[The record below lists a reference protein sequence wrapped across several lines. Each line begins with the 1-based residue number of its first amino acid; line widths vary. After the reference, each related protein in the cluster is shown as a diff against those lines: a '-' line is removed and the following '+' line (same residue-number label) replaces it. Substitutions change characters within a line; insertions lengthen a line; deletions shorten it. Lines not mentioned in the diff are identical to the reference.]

1 MEIAKNFPKVQVI
14 DEFQVSDIMF
24 FDQVYINMK
33 RGFPAIVKHLRITLS
48 IVNPSKR
55 QSPQVSPVNQKT
67 PTT

>member
-14 DEFQVSDIMF
+14 DEFQLSDIMF

-33 RGFPAIVKHLRITLS
+33 RGLPAIVKHLRITLS
-48 IVNPSKR
+48 IFNPSKR